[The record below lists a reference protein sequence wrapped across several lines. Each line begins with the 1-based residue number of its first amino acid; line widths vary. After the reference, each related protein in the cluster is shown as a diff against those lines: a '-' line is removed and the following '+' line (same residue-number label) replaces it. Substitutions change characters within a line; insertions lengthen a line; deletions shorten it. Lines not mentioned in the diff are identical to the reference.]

1 MTRKT
6 VSAITLA
13 VALLGPEALVVFGDR
28 VFGDTPR
35 PAILFL
41 LQLVFCGIAAGV
53 LLVVSRVEGLP
64 LSSIGIRRPGRDTV
78 LTILMLAAA
87 GWLLSVIT
95 QPLVRA
101 TVDLEGVAA
110 ATQKILALPL
120 WLRAF
125 IAATSGFAE
134 EILYRGYAI
143 ERLTTL
149 TGRRWLGASLAALIF
164 GLAHIPAWGVPFALA
179 ADLPFGVL
187 MTVSYVWR
195 RDLIANGAVHSGGLV
210 VALCF

>member
-1 MTRKT
+1 VARKT
-6 VSAITLA
+6 VSAVTLA
-13 VALLGPEALVVFGDR
+13 VALLGPEALVIFGDR
-28 VFGDTPR
+28 VFGLTPR
-35 PAILFL
+35 PAIVFL
-41 LQLVFCGIAAGV
+41 LQLVFCGIAAVV
-53 LLVVSRVEGLP
+53 LFVVARVERLP

-87 GWLLSVIT
+87 GWLLSLLT

-101 TVDLEGVAA
+101 TVDLGNVAA
-110 ATQKILALPL
+110 VTERILALPL

-143 ERLTTL
+143 ERLSTF

-164 GLAHIPAWGVPFALA
+164 GLAHIPIWGVPFALA

-195 RDLIANGAVHSGGLV
+195 RDLIANGALHSGGLV

>member
-1 MTRKT
+1 VTRKT

-13 VALLGPEALVVFGDR
+13 VALLGPETLVVFGDR

-35 PAILFL
+35 PAIVFL

-53 LLVVSRVEGLP
+53 LFVVARVERLP

-78 LTILMLAAA
+78 LTILVLAAA
-87 GWLLSVIT
+87 AWLLSLIT

-101 TVDLEGVAA
+101 TVDVGKVEAV
-110 ATQKILALPL
+110 TQKILALPL
-120 WLRAF
+120 WLRVV

-143 ERLTTL
+143 ERLSTF

-187 MTVSYVWR
+187 MTACYLWR